1 MQKPSWRSNSLAIL
15 NEYFRSKK
23 AAQRKQKEEALA
35 DFIIKEKERVYEI
48 RTGSMKEDI
57 SDEIIEWLTE
67 WYQRVQW
74 FDYFPTEDAGGSAL
88 IVQGETQTIE
98 EFLNSKEDKR
108 KKTEKYKND
117 PSAKAKVNNQ

>member
-1 MQKPSWRSNSLAIL
+1 MQKPSWRSNSLVIL

-23 AAQRKQKEEALA
+23 AAQRIEKEKALA
-35 DFIIKEKERVYEI
+35 AFIIKEKDRVYAT
-48 RTGSMKEDI
+48 RTGTMKEDI

-117 PSAKAKVNNQ
+117 PSAKAKVKNE